1 MVGNI
6 LRYAA
11 ASLNN
16 NGDKIKPI
24 RIQTYVPSP
33 SDVEYNTGYIERYFV
48 QKIND
53 NDSTIYEID
62 NSYVSI
68 IQANGLYKV
77 TSIRWRIKGVPQEIM
92 NANKKSIE
100 FVKMEM
106 PKLGLYLPNL
116 LQFAK
121 VN

>member
-1 MVGNI
+1 
-6 LRYAA
+6 
-11 ASLNN
+11 
-16 NGDKIKPI
+16 
-24 RIQTYVPSP
+24 
-33 SDVEYNTGYIERYFV
+33 
-48 QKIND
+48 
-53 NDSTIYEID
+53 
-62 NSYVSI
+62 
-68 IQANGLYKV
+68 
-77 TSIRWRIKGVPQEIM
+77 M